1 MLLLLLACAGTKPTD
16 SDAGADSPASCEP
29 AELGEVERYPGDE
42 ARVARTLTAQ
52 LTTTVDFDAAA
63 EAAGHTDCSY
73 TRAYPLLTEA
83 VDTDWVCPDCD
94 WYTAGTTTVV
104 EGYEQCYAQLST
116 AAAERVEHLGFVTGK
131 DGTQLWR
138 SGVEN
143 VRAADTGARVD
154 AAALA
159 EGQTVALS
167 WTSQGELDDG
177 GTVTLSWEGS
187 LSQGV
192 AEDVLLVPPTTPR
205 TEPYTCGW
213 PTRNPGGP
221 VERWDAAD
229 GAVFPNARL
238 VDPCGELV
246 DLWDFRGKW
255 LVIDAASP
263 DCGPCIGMAET
274 AEAFKAQMAAECVEV
289 ETLTLLNAGLRE
301 VNLPADDDLLDDWV
315 AELGVA
321 GPVLADRGFAYAV
334 IAPYFYP
341 EGGMSLPSVVILDP
355 EGRLVGGD
363 HGWSEDSG
371 GWERYAT
378 ILRAAVAERAE

>member
-16 SDAGADSPASCEP
+16 TDGGADSPAACETT
-29 AELGEVERYPGDE
+29 ELGEVERYPGDE
-42 ARVARTLTAQ
+42 ARVARTLTARI
-52 LTTTVDFDAAA
+52 TTTVDFDPDA
-63 EAAGHTDCSY
+63 EAVAHTDCSY
-73 TRAYPLLTEA
+73 TREYPLLTEA
-83 VDTDWVCPDCD
+83 VDIDWVCPECT
-94 WYTAGTTTVV
+94 WYTAGLATVV
-104 EGYEQCYAQLST
+104 EGYEDCYQQLST
-116 AAAERVEHLGFVTGK
+116 AEAARVEHLGFVEGK
-131 DGTQLWR
+131 DGLALWR

-143 VRAADTGARVD
+143 VRMADTGARVD

-159 EGQTVALS
+159 KGEVLPVA
-167 WTSQGELDDG
+167 WTSGGPLDQG
-177 GTVTLSWEGS
+177 GTAALSWEGTI
-187 LSQGV
+187 SQGV
-192 AEDVLLVPPTTPR
+192 AEDVVLLPPTTPR

-221 VERWDAAD
+221 VEDWEA
-229 GAVFPNARL
+229 GLGEVFPDARL

-246 DLWDFRGKW
+246 DIWDFRGKW

-274 AEAFKAQMAAECVEV
+274 AEAFKAQMAAECIEV

-301 VNLPADDDLLDDWV
+301 VNLPPDDATLDAWV
-315 AELGVA
+315 EQLGVA
-321 GPVLADRGFAYAV
+321 GPVLADRGFGYSV

-341 EGGMSLPSVVILDP
+341 EGGMSLPSVLILDP

-378 ILRAAVAERAE
+378 ILRAAAATRGE